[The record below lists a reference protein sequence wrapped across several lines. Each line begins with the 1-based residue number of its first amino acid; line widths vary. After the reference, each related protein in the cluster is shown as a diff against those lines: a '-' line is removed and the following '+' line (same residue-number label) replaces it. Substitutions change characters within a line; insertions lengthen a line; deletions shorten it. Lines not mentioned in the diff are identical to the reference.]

1 MRILALGDAVTNT
14 NLIIGSIVRTIDP
27 KQNTALSM
35 TTVLTAL
42 TVGLSFLTVSSLPDQ
57 IS

>member
-1 MRILALGDAVTNT
+1 MRVLALGDAVTSV
-14 NLIIGSIVRTIDP
+14 NLIIGSIIRTIDP

-42 TVGLSFLTVSSLPDQ
+42 TVGLSFLTVSSLQDQ

>member
-1 MRILALGDAVTNT
+1 MRVLALGDAVTNT